1 MNKLLSIFLNGLFL
15 IGLTHAV
22 VAENTTVISIIAGI
36 SNLICL
42 FLIGGLYIVTNSTH
56 KDKYLSSLKDHNY
69 SMSRVGDICYDLF
82 VTFLFVYASFYLT
95 AYIYCIAMMYCHY
108 IYYYA
113 RKTYGDN

>member
-1 MNKLLSIFLNGLFL
+1 MNKLLSIFLSCLFL
-15 IGLTHAV
+15 IGLTQAIV
-22 VAENTTVISIIAGI
+22 VKDTIVISIITGI

-42 FLIGGLYIVTNSTH
+42 FLIGGLDIVTNSSYR
-56 KDKYLSSLKDHNY
+56 DKYLSSLKDHQY

-82 VTFLFVYASFYLT
+82 VTFLFVYVSFYLT